1 MNKPESVGRSPASLS
16 YRASWRIF
24 EQFEQIAQCPTW
36 SGDLISISMAARLR
50 KAGLIRRKNPPVRN
64 AGNDCWGCAGNR
76 TDVPTVAGGVCR
88 CHHRASEGTGVPDAA
103 SLVLID
109 EAYRAIRV

>member
-64 AGNDCWGCAGNR
+64 AGNDCWR
-76 TDVPTVAGGVCR
+76 MGGY
-88 CHHRASEGTGVPDAA
+88 
-103 SLVLID
+103 VLTWRGRLIWWLWQ
-109 EAYRAIRV
+109 RVGG